1 MSGVKLIM
9 NNHNFVSKILKHC
22 PNLDLDVN
30 QAKFKKLASGK
41 TNQSFLVEGD
51 LKKYVLRL
59 NSKKS
64 LNYNI
69 DRQRELEILNSI
81 RDKSIGP
88 MVVYS
93 DDAYS
98 FLITEFIE
106 GKPLMLDKISNQ
118 EAQDLND
125 LIDKYQKIE
134 INIPRFDYLEHLKKY
149 ETFISNNS
157 YINSDLSKKLDN
169 FYPRL
174 EDFQNQNWKPVLC
187 HHDLSNFNIIKTN
200 NGLRIIDWEYSAYGH
215 VRFDKEYIRL
225 SKSKDNF
232 FNDFFGILD
241 EMWFLINNI

>member
-64 LNYNI
+64 FNYNI